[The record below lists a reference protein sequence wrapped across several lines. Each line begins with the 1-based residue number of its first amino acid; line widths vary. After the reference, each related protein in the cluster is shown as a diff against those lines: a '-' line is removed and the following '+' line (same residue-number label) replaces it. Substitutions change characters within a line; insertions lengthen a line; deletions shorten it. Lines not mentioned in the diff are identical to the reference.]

1 MDLLVKF
8 LLSYQLGR
16 LWSFTLVL
24 IKKKKSVASLGCSEV
39 LSSIP
44 MERKLTLVDGLR
56 RDLVA

>member
-1 MDLLVKF
+1 MELHF
-8 LLSYQLGR
+8 GTYQ
-16 LWSFTLVL
+16 
-24 IKKKKSVASLGCSEV
+24 KKKKSVASLGCSEV